1 MIYSIFNKSNGKLI
15 RVVQTSNIDAQLLE
29 LEDYIEGNYL
39 PDEYYVANKV
49 PVKIPSKPNEYY
61 YFDYNTKEWILNTNL
76 LTLDVLSKRSKLLYA
91 SDWTQ
96 IPNNPLTTE
105 KQADW
110 ATYRQELRDISKQS
124 GYPYNVV
131 WPTPPQG

>member
-1 MIYSIFNKSNGKLI
+1 MIYAYVNSQG
-15 RVVQTSNIDAQLLE
+15 
-29 LEDYIEGNYL
+29 
-39 PDEYYVANKV
+39 YVAFVQQNGEPQTLEGLTIV
-49 PVKIPSKPNEYY
+49 ILENQLPPSPNMYY
-61 YFDYNTKEWILNTNL
+61 SYNINSNQWEDARTQQQKYNEQCTAVIG
-76 LTLDVLSKRSKLLYA
+76 KRNKLLYA

-105 KQADW
+105 QQAAW

-124 GYPYNVV
+124 GYPFNVI

>member
-29 LEDYIEGNYL
+29 LEDYIEGSYL
-39 PDEYYVANKV
+39 PDEYYVVNKL
-49 PVKIPSKPNEYY
+49 PIKISSKPSEYY
-61 YFDYNTKEWILNTNL
+61 YFDYDTKEWVLDIDL

-105 KQADW
+105 QQAAW

-124 GYPYNVV
+124 GYPFNVI